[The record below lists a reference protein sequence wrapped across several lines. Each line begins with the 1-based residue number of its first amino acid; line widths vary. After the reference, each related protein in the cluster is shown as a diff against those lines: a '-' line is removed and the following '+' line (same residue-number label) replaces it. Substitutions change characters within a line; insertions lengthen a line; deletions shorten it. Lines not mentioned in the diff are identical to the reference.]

1 MSEPTTP
8 GPEAEVHLDAKERL
22 LSLAGLLRGADH
34 LTPETRTE
42 LADLLAELAEALGH
56 SSSGPQAAHLADS
69 AAQAARA
76 LSEPRHGLLTAA
88 RERLEAAAIRAEAK
102 APVATGVAWRLL
114 DLLSEI
120 GI

>member
-1 MSEPTTP
+1 MPGSGSEANP
-8 GPEAEVHLDAKERL
+8 DAKGRL
-22 LSLAGLLRGADH
+22 LDLAGLLRGARH
-34 LTPETRTE
+34 LTPETRAA
-42 LADLLAELAEALGH
+42 LADLLAELAEALGPGN
-56 SSSGPQAAHLADS
+56 SGPQAAHLADT

-76 LSEPRHGLLTAA
+76 LNEPHHGLLTTA

>member
-1 MSEPTTP
+1 MPEQTTSGSGAESPSE
-8 GPEAEVHLDAKERL
+8 AKERL
-22 LSLAGLLRGADH
+22 LNLAGLLRGAHH
-34 LTPETRTE
+34 LSPETRAA
-42 LADLLAELAEALGH
+42 LGDLMVELAEALGTGG
-56 SSSGPQAAHLADS
+56 SGPQATHLAET

-76 LSEPRHGLLTAA
+76 LSEPQPGLLTTA
-88 RERLEAAAIRAEAK
+88 RVGLEAAAIRAEAK

>member
-8 GPEAEVHLDAKERL
+8 GSEAEVNPDAKESL
-22 LSLAGLLRGADH
+22 LNLAGLLRGAHH
-34 LTPETRTE
+34 LTPETRTA
-42 LADLLAELAEALGH
+42 LADLMAELAEALGPG
-56 SSSGPQAAHLADS
+56 SAGPQATDLADS

-76 LSEPRHGLLTAA
+76 LSEPHHGLLTAA

-102 APVATGVAWRLL
+102 APVATGVAWRLI

>member
-1 MSEPTTP
+1 MSEPTPP
-8 GPEAEVHLDAKERL
+8 GSGAGAKQRL
-22 LSLAGLLRGADH
+22 LDLAGLLREAHH
-34 LTPETRTE
+34 LTPETRTA
-42 LADLLAELAEALGH
+42 LADLMVELAGALGPGDT
-56 SSSGPQAAHLADS
+56 GPQAAHLAET

-76 LSEPRHGLLTAA
+76 LNEPHHGLLDAA
-88 RERLEAAAIRAEAK
+88 RARLEAAAVHAEAR